1 MNPDNTSTST
11 GPSDQDQTG
20 NNQSQAR
27 ELAPAVQPPQ
37 VDLQQVVL
45 QLHASVVA
53 MQAQFQQFQQ
63 QQQQQ

>member
-20 NNQSQAR
+20 NNQSQAH
-27 ELAPAVQPPQ
+27 EPVPVVQSPQ

-45 QLHASVVA
+45 QLQASVAA
-53 MQAQFQQFQQ
+53 MQAQM
-63 QQQQQ
+63 